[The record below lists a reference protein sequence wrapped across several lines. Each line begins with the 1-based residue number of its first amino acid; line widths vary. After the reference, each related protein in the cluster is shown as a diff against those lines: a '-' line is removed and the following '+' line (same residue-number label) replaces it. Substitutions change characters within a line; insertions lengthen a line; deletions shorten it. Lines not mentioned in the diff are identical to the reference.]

1 MLVDKKRKTV
11 VSGNT
16 ESSSV
21 PKTGNIKP
29 GIPKMLTYNAVMEAL
44 EAIKQILKKVRWEYG
59 VADSPLIFKTVQRD
73 TGQYQRIIMKEHNNE
88 FTLGFPAAFFHLIN
102 WRYLT
107 SAKRINEGRAELRI
121 KFILNRLN
129 PQDDYHDFDVE
140 YVAERIHETI
150 QEEIPNYPI
159 LQERCQ
165 LMYIDPMESF
175 DNSLQPCW
183 MTYELW
189 FKTDNIWY
197 SRNRIQKYV
206 VMPPFTNHSDQD
218 QSIVDI
224 NPHDHVNADHPIKW
238 EEATGYKPSV
248 DDVQPSEDEEDEG

>member
-1 MLVDKKRKTV
+1 MLVDKKKKTV

-16 ESSSV
+16 ESASV
-21 PKTGNIKP
+21 QKTEVAKP
-29 GIPKMLTYNAVMEAL
+29 SIPKKLTYNAVMEVM
-44 EAIKQILKKVRWEYG
+44 EAIKEILRKVRWEYG
-59 VADSPLIFKTVQRD
+59 VDDSPLIFKTVQRD
-73 TGQYQRIIMKEHNNE
+73 TGQYQRIVMKEHNKE
-88 FTLGFPAAFFHLIN
+88 FTLGFPAAFYHLIN

-129 PQDDYHDFDVE
+129 PQDDFHDMDVE

-150 QEEIPNYPI
+150 QEEAPNYPC

-165 LMYIDPMESF
+165 LEYVDPMESF

-183 MTYELW
+183 MTYEIW
-189 FKTDNIWY
+189 FKSNNIWY
-197 SRNRIQKYV
+197 DRNRIQKYV
-206 VMPPFTNHSDQD
+206 VTPPFTNHSDQD
-218 QSIVDI
+218 PDIVGI
-224 NPHDHVNADHPIKW
+224 NSHDHDNSDHQIKW

-248 DDVQPSEDEEDEG
+248 DDVKPEEES